1 MRHNALSVIIVVIF
15 ALLLAACT
23 DDPPSDVS
31 GCKPN
36 PDDAADTNLY
46 DNERGCLYRVQEPI
60 EHGEGEH
67 EEEAGEEEHTEGE
80 STEEHSEEG
89 ESTEE
94 HAEESPTQEAT
105 EEAHN

>member
-1 MRHNALSVIIVVIF
+1 MRRNALSVIIVVIF

-36 PDDAADTNLY
+36 PNDSADTNLY
-46 DNERGCLYRVQEPI
+46 DNERGCLYGVQEPV
-60 EHGEGEH
+60 EHGEGDH
-67 EEEAGEEEHTEGE
+67 EEETGEEEHTEEGE
-80 STEEHSEEG
+80 SAEEHSEEG

-105 EEAHN
+105 EAAH